1 MWFALLDG
9 TTACSWDVVIPF
21 DELWKQYE
29 RIITDNGVIA
39 LFGQEP
45 FSSILRLSNLSLYR
59 YDWYWKKSKQG
70 NFAQAPYMPL
80 KNIEIISIFSRGKI
94 AKNSKN
100 KMVYNPQGILP
111 CRKINN
117 GGNKSND
124 FRPNRKMKTDNH
136 VQTLTNYPK

>member
-100 KMVYNPQGILP
+100 KMVYN
-111 CRKINN
+111 
-117 GGNKSND
+117 
-124 FRPNRKMKTDNH
+124 
-136 VQTLTNYPK
+136 